1 MSDKRKFLIVGAGLS
16 GLSVALQLIRKGAE
30 VTVIDNQINHSSLVA
45 AGMMN
50 PLVFKRMTKGWRVDD
65 FIPYLKTFYSSI
77 EEETNSSFFRP
88 IPIRRMFSAENERE
102 MWLERQT
109 DNRFT
114 AYMETVTEEDET
126 YYKVKNDFGSGRLK
140 NTYVVDAAAFLAAS
154 KLLVERQGTLLNE
167 SFSYQNLVGT
177 TYNKELYT
185 DVIFCEGY
193 LGINNPWFDFLP
205 LDPTK
210 GELLTIRSA
219 QLPEDESINR
229 KCFNLPIGN
238 GQFKV
243 GSTIDWGNQ
252 TTHTTEEGKKKILKK
267 LSVLIDEKV
276 EVIEHQAGVRPG
288 SKDRRP
294 FIGSHPQH
302 TSYHIFNGLGSKGYM
317 LAPLL
322 SAEFASYLLEDSVL
336 DSEVDLS
343 RFYPGI

>member
-1 MSDKRKFLIVGAGLS
+1 MPDKRKFLIIGAGLS
-16 GLSVALQLIRKGAE
+16 GLSVAIQLIRKGAA
-30 VTVIDNQINHSSLVA
+30 VSVVDNQINHSSLVA

-65 FIPYLKTFYSSI
+65 FIPYSKRFYSSI
-77 EEETNSSFFRP
+77 EEETGSRFFKA
-88 IPIRRMFSAENERE
+88 IQIRRMFSTENERE
-102 MWLERQT
+102 MWLGRQS
-109 DNRFT
+109 DGRFSP
-114 AYMETVTEEDET
+114 YMETLTEEDDT
-126 YYKVKNDFGSGRLK
+126 YNKVKNDFGSGRLK
-140 NTYVVDAAAFLAAS
+140 NSFVVEATTFLLAG
-154 KLLVERQGTLLNE
+154 KEIVKRQGTLLKE
-167 SFSYQNLVGT
+167 EFSYDSLVDS
-177 TYNKELYT
+177 TYKGEIYT

-210 GELLTIRSA
+210 GELLTIQSK
-219 QLPEDESINR
+219 QLPADESINR

-243 GSTIDWGNQ
+243 GSTIDWGNP
-252 TTHTTEEGKKKILKK
+252 TTHITEEGKNKILKK

-276 EVIEHQAGVRPG
+276 DVLDHQAGVRPG

-294 FIGSHPQH
+294 FIGTHPDH
-302 TSYHIFNGLGSKGYM
+302 SNYHLFNGLGSKGYM

-322 SAEFASYLLEDSVL
+322 SAEFARHLIDGSIL
-336 DSEVDLS
+336 DTEVNLS